1 MPRAQHTDS
10 RTHSLHSDDPRV
22 RETLAQL
29 EAALA
34 SLQSFLDTHGLA
46 GMPLEQAG
54 APQSSEALRERLRNT
69 FEARA
74 RLQEA
79 TSMVAGILRSRETK
93 GAEGTN
99 D

>member
-1 MPRAQHTDS
+1 
-10 RTHSLHSDDPRV
+10 
-22 RETLAQL
+22 
-29 EAALA
+29 
-34 SLQSFLDTHGLA
+34 
-46 GMPLEQAG
+46 MPLEQAD